1 MRYKLTKET
10 LPRVNELCQ
19 LIATTRAVLGGLGS
33 EAQREWDRLRHRFPS
48 NEDLYQGFIS
58 LSDLE
63 VEELHT
69 KLRSFCDTVAG
80 APVAVRPRPTCARP
94 SSSRLVTA
102 ERPLQSAA
110 A

>member
-33 EAQREWDRLRHRFPS
+33 EAHREWDRLRPRFPS

-69 KLRSFCDTVAG
+69 KLRCFCDTVATP
-80 APVAVRPRPTCARP
+80 AAVRPRLTCSRP